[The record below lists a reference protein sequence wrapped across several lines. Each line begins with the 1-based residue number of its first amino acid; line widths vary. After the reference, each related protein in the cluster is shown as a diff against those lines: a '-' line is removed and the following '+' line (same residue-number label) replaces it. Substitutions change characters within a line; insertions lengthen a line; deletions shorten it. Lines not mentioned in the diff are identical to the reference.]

1 MTARPRQPR
10 SAAAPPPSAGAR
22 LGTLLALGLLVT
34 LAHALLLAAFA
45 LLLRPP
51 SLLQRIAPP
60 FYTRSIT
67 PEAPP
72 EALAAAAP
80 APRIAK
86 PDRPSAR
93 IQQAPSAIK
102 KKVTKTPSG
111 DANAD
116 ATTAAAAPETPASAP
131 EQTADAAPAAPPPT
145 DDAPAAARQPAIES
159 AIEAAPE
166 APALPSDAPAST
178 AGAPAGPAK
187 AVAAAAPASAA
198 AAAYLSQ
205 WPADTRLR
213 YQLSGNYRGELHGD
227 ARVLWQREGAR
238 YQTSIEVDVGLLLSM
253 HLTSQ
258 GEITEAGLQPGVYEE
273 LVRNRRRGVRLGED
287 VRLHNGERVPR
298 PNAVQDAASQFV
310 ELSHRLAT
318 GQIQPVPGTQI
329 RFWLARPGGV
339 DEWTYDVVGEET
351 LRLPR
356 LGAVRTLH
364 LKPRPLAKPRG
375 PILAEIWYAPSL
387 QFLPVRIRLT
397 QGPDTYMD
405 LLVDTIE
412 QR

>member
-1 MTARPRQPR
+1 MKRPAARPRLR
-10 SAAAPPPSAGAR
+10 
-22 LGTLLALGLLVT
+22 TLLAVTALVA
-34 LAHALLLAAFA
+34 LAHALVLAAFS

-51 SLLQRIAPP
+51 SLLQDIAPP

-67 PEAPP
+67 PEAPAEVVAVAP
-72 EALAAAAP
+72 P
-80 APRIAK
+80 APPAVK
-86 PDRPSAR
+86 PNRPMAR
-93 IQQAPSAIK
+93 IQKAPAATRK
-102 KKVTKTPSG
+102 RAPKPPP
-111 DANAD
+111 AD
-116 ATTAAAAPETPASAP
+116 DVAGAGAPEPPASAP
-131 EQTADAAPAAPPPT
+131 EQLADAGPWMPAAPDT
-145 DDAPAAARQPAIES
+145 PAGRDLAQP
-159 AIEAAPE
+159 PE
-166 APALPSDAPAST
+166 APASTTSDAAARPPAAAAS
-178 AGAPAGPAK
+178 ADLPAGPAG
-187 AVAAAAPASAA
+187 AATAAAPASAA
-198 AAAYLSQ
+198 DPAYLGQ

-213 YQLSGNYRGELHGD
+213 YQLGGNYRGELHGV

-253 HLTSQ
+253 KLTSQ
-258 GEITEAGLQPGVYEE
+258 GEITESGLQPGVYEE

-287 VRLHNGERVPR
+287 VRLNNGERVPR
-298 PNAVQDAASQFV
+298 PHAVQDAASQFV

-318 GQIQPVPGTQI
+318 GQIQAVPGTQI

-351 LRLPR
+351 LQLPR

-387 QFLPVRIRLT
+387 QFLPVRIKLT
-397 QGPDTYMD
+397 QGADTYMD